1 MTDDLESVLQET
13 RQRFVARFPGQCDT
27 IDALI
32 EAVATEGS
40 VAAVA
45 ELRQVAYRLAGLAGT
60 LGFPLLSTHAGRLG
74 LSCAARGAAF
84 DARAARAAAHDMR
97 AAFGAELTNQAS
109 WSAPDVAP
117 GPDGPRVLLVE
128 DDPDQQLLVAACL
141 RRAGYVPTVVDA
153 GDVVLAVAREER
165 PAIILLESA
174 LPGLDGF
181 AVCRQ
186 LKADPDLSSIPIIF
200 LAAGANVEDRV
211 AGMMLGA
218 DEFLAKPVDLREL
231 VLRIA
236 NLLKR
241 CPPAGRTPARANRPA
256 GQPKILIADDDADVT
271 GLIDAQMRA
280 AGYATFLAFDGEQAL
295 AAADAHEP
303 DVLVLALLLP
313 RVTGY
318 EILAQLQTAAV
329 KPRIVVLSALSQ
341 EGDVA
346 RAFELGAD
354 DYMTKPFSPQELMAR
369 VTRLLR

>member
-1 MTDDLESVLQET
+1 
-13 RQRFVARFPGQCDT
+13 
-27 IDALI
+27 
-32 EAVATEGS
+32 
-40 VAAVA
+40 
-45 ELRQVAYRLAGLAGT
+45 
-60 LGFPLLSTHAGRLG
+60 
-74 LSCAARGAAF
+74 
-84 DARAARAAAHDMR
+84 
-97 AAFGAELTNQAS
+97 
-109 WSAPDVAP
+109 
-117 GPDGPRVLLVE
+117 
-128 DDPDQQLLVAACL
+128 
-141 RRAGYVPTVVDA
+141 
-153 GDVVLAVAREER
+153 
-165 PAIILLESA
+165 
-174 LPGLDGF
+174 F

-241 CPPAGRTPARANRPA
+241 CPPAGRSPARANRPA

-295 AAADAHEP
+295 AAAEAHEP

-318 EILAQLQTAAV
+318 EILAQLQTVAV

>member
-74 LSCAARGAAF
+74 LSCAAGGVAF
-84 DARAARAAAHDMR
+84 DARAARAAAQDMR
-97 AAFGAELTNQAS
+97 EAFEGELTNQAS
-109 WSAPDVAP
+109 WSAPEVAP

-165 PAIILLESA
+165 PALILLESA

-241 CPPAGRTPARANRPA
+241 CPPAGRTPARENPPA